1 MGSEIGSPKTSREH
15 AVFQTLYL
23 SQDRQTLL
31 DLLWNKGYACVT
43 VFCHLTVNHHH
54 HLHGV
59 SAPALIHYG
68 DRTAV
73 DNWEADGLQW
83 TLCSGD
89 YNDFYDHHHHPFSGH
104 CAVVIIIMMII
115 ICSVVTVQSTDG
127 LQYREEGKVSDW
139 YPGMG
144 VRQPDYRRAQFSL
157 SLSWALGTLTLLMDP
172 HQMTTTQMIKRSN
185 VPLYDSK

>member
-1 MGSEIGSPKTSREH
+1 MCWKIENICKGLFHQWAQNLDLYPEKTSREH

-89 YNDFYDHHHHPFSGH
+89 YNYDDHHLFSGH
-104 CAVVIIIMMII
+104 CAVYRW
-115 ICSVVTVQSTDG
+115 SPVQGRKGRFRADILGSWDGFSPAWLQKSSILSISFMGTGHPHPFNGSTSYDNN
-127 LQYREEGKVSDW
+127 
-139 YPGMG
+139 
-144 VRQPDYRRAQFSL
+144 
-157 SLSWALGTLTLLMDP
+157 
-172 HQMTTTQMIKRSN
+172 SN
-185 VPLYDSK
+185 DQTI

>member
-1 MGSEIGSPKTSREH
+1 M
-15 AVFQTLYL
+15 FQTLYL

-31 DLLWNKGYACVT
+31 DLLWNEGYACVT

-89 YNDFYDHHHHPFSGH
+89 YNDFYDHHHPFSGH
-104 CAVVIIIMMII
+104 CAVQ
-115 ICSVVTVQSTDG
+115 TVSSTG
-127 LQYREEGKVSDW
+127 KEGKVSDW

-144 VRQPDYRRAQFSL
+144 FRQPDYRRAQFSL

-172 HQMTTTQMIKRSN
+172 HHMTTTQMIKRSN
-185 VPLYDSK
+185 VSLYDSK